1 MKRTSILLGLFV
13 LVATPVCAE
22 PEIKGAPAE
31 LASYLAGQQVQASIV
46 GEAEVKVTA
55 DRAVV
60 TLRLTSEH
68 KSLREAS
75 QANHQLRAA
84 LTTYLTENGIGA
96 DRIRSARFSS
106 TPRTGTWTDKVKS
119 YRIESQ
125 LEVTVHDDKEF
136 QTAAGS
142 VDKWSEVTY
151 AGVKFE
157 HSEKDAMRLKAI
169 GQACDKAMA
178 RKQTYEEKLGVKLSV
193 KRFRESGEFRPMLQ
207 SRFMEREGLQG
218 GSSPAFTGS
227 AKRVTTLFGEAEP
240 TAAFGELVFTASVA
254 LECSLETR

>member
-1 MKRTSILLGLFV
+1 M
-13 LVATPVCAE
+13 
-22 PEIKGAPAE
+22 
-31 LASYLAGQQVQASIV
+31 
-46 GEAEVKVTA
+46 
-55 DRAVV
+55 
-60 TLRLTSEH
+60 
-68 KSLREAS
+68 
-75 QANHQLRAA
+75 
-84 LTTYLTENGIGA
+84 
-96 DRIRSARFSS
+96 
-106 TPRTGTWTDKVKS
+106 
-119 YRIESQ
+119 
-125 LEVTVHDDKEF
+125 
-136 QTAAGS
+136 
-142 VDKWSEVTY
+142 TY

-227 AKRVTTLFGEAEP
+227 AKRVTTLSGEAEP